1 MRNLRI
7 VFFGTPEFAVPSL
20 EILLENGFEVA
31 GVVTA
36 TDKPGARDKK
46 TQQESPVKKCARE
59 AGLTILQPQN
69 LKSPDFLSSLKA
81 LEANL
86 QVVVAFRMLPE
97 QVYAMPEFGTF
108 NLHGSLLPRYRGA
121 APINWAIIRGE
132 KETGVTT
139 FFINKQ
145 IDTGSI
151 LFQES
156 LPIGD
161 NETAGEL
168 HDRMMVLGAQLVL
181 KTTAAIAHGPVFA
194 KTQDESLA
202 TQAPKIFRETCQ
214 IDFFQSTTQVHNFI
228 RGMSPS
234 PGAWMVYR
242 GQEIKL
248 YRTEKREI
256 PSPYPPGSVNT
267 DRKNH
272 LYISTLDGEI
282 DVLELQLAGRRRMNI
297 KEFLNGL
304 GSVFEG

>member
-20 EILLENGFEVA
+20 EILLENGFDVA

-46 TQQESPVKKCARE
+46 ALQESPVKKCARE
-59 AGLTILQPQN
+59 AGLPILQPPN
-69 LKSPDFLSSLKA
+69 LKSPDFLASLAA

-97 QVYAMPEFGTF
+97 SVFAMPEFGTF
-108 NLHGSLLPRYRGA
+108 NLHGSLLPKYRGA

-139 FFINKQ
+139 FFLNKE

-161 NETAGEL
+161 DETAGEL
-168 HDRMMVLGAQLVL
+168 HDRMMHLGARLVL
-181 KTTAAIAHGPVFA
+181 KTAAAIAQGPVA
-194 KTQDESLA
+194 ANVQNETEVTL
-202 TQAPKIFRETCQ
+202 APKIFRETCQ
-214 IDFFQSTTQVHNFI
+214 IDFSQSTVEVHNFI

-234 PGAWMVYR
+234 PGAWMWYR
-242 GQEIKL
+242 DQEIKIF
-248 YRTEKREI
+248 RAEKKELP
-256 PSPYPPGSVNT
+256 PSSPPGTVHT
-267 DRKNH
+267 DQKSS
-272 LYISTLDGEI
+272 LLISTLDGAI
-282 DVLELQLAGRRRMNI
+282 GVLELQLAGRRRMGV
-297 KEFLNGL
+297 KEFLNGFGNL
-304 GSVFEG
+304 FE

>member
-46 TQQESPVKKCARE
+46 ILQESPVKKCARE
-59 AGLTILQPQN
+59 AGLPILQPPN
-69 LKSPDFLSSLKA
+69 LKSPDFLASLAA

-97 QVYAMPEFGTF
+97 SVFAMPAYGTF
-108 NLHGSLLPRYRGA
+108 NLHGSLLPKYRGA

-139 FFINKQ
+139 FFLNKE

-161 NETAGEL
+161 DETAGEL
-168 HDRMMVLGAQLVL
+168 HDRMMLLGARLVL
-181 KTTAAIAHGPVFA
+181 KTVAAIAQGPVAA
-194 KTQDESLA
+194 KVQDENQVTL
-202 TQAPKIFRETCQ
+202 APKIFRETCQ
-214 IDFFQSTTQVHNFI
+214 IDFSRSTAEVHNFI

-234 PGAWMVYR
+234 PGAWTWYR
-242 GQEIKL
+242 DQEIKIF
-248 YRTEKREI
+248 RAEKKEHL
-256 PSPYPPGSVNT
+256 SSYPPGTIYT
-267 DRKNH
+267 DRKSS
-272 LYISTLDGEI
+272 LLISTLDGAI
-282 DVLELQLAGRRRMNI
+282 GVLELQLAGRRRMGV
-297 KEFLNGL
+297 KEFLNGFGNL
-304 GSVFEG
+304 FE

>member
-20 EILLENGFEVA
+20 EILLENGFDVA

-46 TQQESPVKKCARE
+46 ALQESPVKKCARE
-59 AGLTILQPQN
+59 AGLTLLQPPN
-69 LKSPDFLSSLKA
+69 LKSPDFLASLAA

-97 QVYAMPEFGTF
+97 PVFTMPEYGTF
-108 NLHGSLLPRYRGA
+108 NLHGSLLPKYRGA

-139 FFINKQ
+139 FFLNKE

-156 LPIGD
+156 LPVGD

-168 HDRMMVLGAQLVL
+168 HDRMMLLGAQLVL
-181 KTTAAIAHGPVFA
+181 KTTAAIAHGPVSS
-194 KTQDESLA
+194 KVQDESQVTL
-202 TQAPKIFRETCQ
+202 APKIFRETCQ
-214 IDFFQSTTQVHNFI
+214 IDFSQSTNQVHNFI

-234 PGAWMVYR
+234 PGAWMMYR
-242 GQEIKL
+242 NQEIKIF
-248 YRTEKREI
+248 RAEKREI
-256 PSPYPPGSVNT
+256 SSPNPPGTIYT
-267 DRKNH
+267 DRKSRLH
-272 LYISTLDGEI
+272 ISTLDGEI
-282 DVLELQLAGRRRMNI
+282 DVLELQLAGRRRMGV

-304 GSVFEG
+304 GNVFE